1 MKCFRKNI
9 LALVLLFMGVVV
21 WLSPNLVVSA
31 DTTNPVISIVSP
43 PSQDGTASSG
53 FIKTAVDNINS
64 TIHINNLML
73 SNDSA
78 VVDPNFLTY
87 NYDSAA
93 KTVNIT
99 INMNDYNKLSSKN
112 KQAVMQYALDGIY
125 NSQISKTN
133 RNKIYNALCKQD
145 ETTSS
150 LVRQLSTDVTAD
162 FGHAY
167 EYFKPFSGPLGVV
180 LGIIAFVIF
189 ILLGFTLLLDIAYIT
204 LPFLQ
209 GWLTKTDGTARLVS
223 IEATNAVKEQESKA
237 GSEYVNPLGIY
248 LKSKIKQYIAIFICL
263 LYLLSGQIYTL
274 LANFMDYFS
283 GLLG

>member
-78 VVDPNFLTY
+78 VADPNFLTY

-237 GSEYVNPLGIY
+237 GSKYVNPLGIY

>member
-1 MKCFRKNI
+1 
-9 LALVLLFMGVVV
+9 MGVVV

-78 VVDPNFLTY
+78 VADPNFLTY

>member
-78 VVDPNFLTY
+78 VADPNFLTY

-167 EYFKPFSGPLGVV
+167 EYFKPFSGPLGIV

>member
-1 MKCFRKNI
+1 MKCFRKNV
-9 LALVLLFMGVVV
+9 LALVLLIMGVVI
-21 WLSPNLVVSA
+21 WLSPNLMVSA
-31 DTTNPVISIVSP
+31 DTTNPVISIVNP
-43 PSQDGTASSG
+43 PSQDGTDSSG
-53 FIKTAVDNINS
+53 FIKSAVDDINS
-64 TIHINNLML
+64 TIHSNNLML
-73 SNDSA
+73 SDVSA
-78 VVDPNFLTY
+78 VANPNFLDY
-87 NYDSAA
+87 NYDSSSS
-93 KTVNIT
+93 TVNVT
-99 INMNDYNKLSSKN
+99 VNMNDYNKLSSKN

-167 EYFKPFSGPLGVV
+167 EYFKPFSGPLGIL
-180 LGIIAFVIF
+180 LGLIAFVIF

-204 LPFLQ
+204 LPFFQ
-209 GWLTKTDGTARLVS
+209 DWLSKDDGTAKYVS
-223 IEATNAVKEQESKA
+223 LEASNAVKEQASKA
-237 GSEYVNPLGIY
+237 GTEYVNPLGIY
-248 LKSKIKQYIAIFICL
+248 LKSKVKQYIAIFICL

-283 GLLG
+283 GILG

>member
-31 DTTNPVISIVSP
+31 DTTNPVISIVGS

-78 VVDPNFLTY
+78 VADPNFLTY
-87 NYDSAA
+87 SYDSAA

-167 EYFKPFSGPLGVV
+167 EYFKPFSGPIGVV

>member
-78 VVDPNFLTY
+78 VADPNFLTY

-167 EYFKPFSGPLGVV
+167 EYFKPFSGPLGVT

>member
-73 SNDSA
+73 SNNS
-78 VVDPNFLTY
+78 VVADPNFLTY

-204 LPFLQ
+204 LPFVQ

>member
-53 FIKTAVDNINS
+53 FIKTAVNNINS

-78 VVDPNFLTY
+78 VADPNFLTY

-167 EYFKPFSGPLGVV
+167 EYFRPFSGPLGVV

>member
-31 DTTNPVISIVSP
+31 DTTNPVISVVSP

-78 VVDPNFLTY
+78 VADPNFLTY

>member
-78 VVDPNFLTY
+78 VADPNFLTY

-133 RNKIYNALCKQD
+133 RNKIYNALYKQD

>member
-1 MKCFRKNI
+1 MKCFRRNI

-78 VVDPNFLTY
+78 VADPNFLTY

-209 GWLTKTDGTARLVS
+209 GLLTKTDGTARLVS

-263 LYLLSGQIYTL
+263 LYLLSGKIYTL

>member
-31 DTTNPVISIVSP
+31 NTTNPVISIVSP

-64 TIHINNLML
+64 IIHINNLML

-78 VVDPNFLTY
+78 VADPNFLTY

-237 GSEYVNPLGIY
+237 GGEYVNPLGIY

>member
-78 VVDPNFLTY
+78 VADPNFLTY

-167 EYFKPFSGPLGVV
+167 EYFKPFSGPLGVI

>member
-78 VVDPNFLTY
+78 VADPNFLTY

-93 KTVNIT
+93 KTVNII

>member
-9 LALVLLFMGVVV
+9 LALVLLFMGVVI

-78 VVDPNFLTY
+78 VADPNFLTY

>member
-31 DTTNPVISIVSP
+31 DTTNPIISIVSP

-78 VVDPNFLTY
+78 VADPNFLTY

>member
-78 VVDPNFLTY
+78 VADPNFLTY

-237 GSEYVNPLGIY
+237 GSEYVNPLGTY

>member
-78 VVDPNFLTY
+78 VADPNFLTY

-209 GWLTKTDGTARLVS
+209 GWLTKTDGAARLVS
-223 IEATNAVKEQESKA
+223 IEATNAVREQESKA